1 MEAKRAGND
10 VVVVVSAMGHTTD
23 ELIALAETITDQPHP
38 REMDMLLSTGEQ
50 VTIALMAMAI
60 HSLGED
66 AVSMTGAQLG
76 MRTNELHN
84 KARIESI
91 DADRIRRELKAGRI
105 VVAAGF
111 QGVTPGGQITTLG
124 RGGSDTTAVALAAA
138 LGVAQQDGLC
148 EIYTDVDGVY
158 TADPRFVRNAR
169 KLDRITYEE
178 MLELASQGA
187 GVMHNRAVMFG
198 QKYEVPI
205 HVRHSAK
212 PDAGTIICKE
222 TPDMEDIVVAGCA
235 LKRDLGR
242 ISLRRIPNTP
252 GMQGIVFNLIAD
264 ANVVVDDIMQTEH
277 GELASL
283 SFTVDHNEL
292 ADVKIAA
299 DKALEMLGTGELAVE
314 IGLAKVSVAG
324 VGMRS
329 HTGVAATMFKALGDA
344 GIPIAN
350 ITTSDIKISC
360 IVPKQDGERAL
371 QVVHDAFE
379 LDKASNGG
387 SARTVSSASR
397 HNAIGSH

>member
-1 MEAKRAGND
+1 
-10 VVVVVSAMGHTTD
+10 
-23 ELIALAETITDQPHP
+23 
-38 REMDMLLSTGEQ
+38 
-50 VTIALMAMAI
+50 
-60 HSLGED
+60 
-66 AVSMTGAQLG
+66 
-76 MRTNELHN
+76 
-84 KARIESI
+84 
-91 DADRIRRELKAGRI
+91 
-105 VVAAGF
+105 
-111 QGVTPGGQITTLG
+111 
-124 RGGSDTTAVALAAA
+124 
-138 LGVAQQDGLC
+138 
-148 EIYTDVDGVY
+148 
-158 TADPRFVRNAR
+158 
-169 KLDRITYEE
+169 
-178 MLELASQGA
+178 
-187 GVMHNRAVMFG
+187 
-198 QKYEVPI
+198 
-205 HVRHSAK
+205 
-212 PDAGTIICKE
+212 
-222 TPDMEDIVVAGCA
+222 MEDIVVAGCA

-379 LDKASNGG
+379 LGKASNGG
-387 SARTVSSASR
+387 SVRTVSSASR